1 MRPTVALSLLL
12 LAPAL
17 RAQSVDHDVI
27 YMKSGGA
34 AFTMDVFR
42 PAKPTGIGVIF
53 MVSGGWSSDHA
64 SINPLIATAF
74 NAQGITVFEVV
85 HGAQPRY
92 KIPEI
97 EAQVARSIR
106 FIRTNATKFGIE
118 PNKIGIF
125 GASSGGH
132 LSLMSGVVGDN
143 GKPDATDPV
152 EKASSRP
159 NAIVAWMPPTDMINF
174 GAPGRMPF
182 KEQKYLVFQGAFPVK
197 PDAPIEEMAAVAKA
211 LSPIYG
217 ITPSFPPTLLMHG
230 DKDDLVPV
238 EQSQKLDAVF
248 AEKGVDHKLIIVP
261 GAGHGPAGFVERFS
275 DVIDWF
281 KTKLK

>member
-1 MRPTVALSLLL
+1 MRPTAALFLLL
-12 LAPAL
+12 LTPAL
-17 RAQSVDHDVI
+17 RAQSVDHDLI

-34 AFTMDVFR
+34 AFTMDEFR
-42 PAKPTGIGVIF
+42 PAKPNGVAVIYL
-53 MVSGGWSSDHA
+53 VSGGWSSDHA
-64 SINPLIATAF
+64 GINPGVALAF
-74 NAQGITVFEVV
+74 NSQGITVFEVV

-97 EAQVARSIR
+97 EQQVARSIR
-106 FIRTNATKFGIE
+106 FIRSNAAQFGVE

-132 LSLMSGVVGDN
+132 LSLMSGVIGDHGN
-143 GKPDATDPV
+143 PDANDPV
-152 EKASSRP
+152 DRASSKP

-174 GAPGRMPF
+174 GSPGRMPF
-182 KEQKYLVFQGAFPVK
+182 KEQKYLIFQGAFPVK
-197 PDAPIEEMAAVAKA
+197 PDATLEEMMPIAKA

-248 AEKGVDHKLIIVP
+248 AEKGVEHKLIIIP
-261 GAGHGPAGFVERFS
+261 GAGHGPAGFVERFA
-275 DVIDWF
+275 DVAAWF
-281 KTKLK
+281 MTKMK